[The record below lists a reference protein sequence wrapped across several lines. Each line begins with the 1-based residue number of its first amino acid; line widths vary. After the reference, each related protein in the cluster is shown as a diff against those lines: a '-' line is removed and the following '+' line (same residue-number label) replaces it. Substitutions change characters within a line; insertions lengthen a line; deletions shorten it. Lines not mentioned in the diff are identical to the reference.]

1 MRDQLVYVLEGKGAH
16 MTLDEAVADFPIEE
30 INTKAQGI
38 AYSFWHLLEH
48 IRICQWDILEFTRDP
63 EHVSPEFP
71 VGLWPAPDTTT
82 DEAGW
87 QTTLGAIRADLAA
100 MIALTRDESL
110 DLTAELPHAP
120 GYTYLREILLA
131 ADHNAYHT
139 GELAILRQTLN
150 LWATSASTP

>member
-1 MRDQLVYVLEGKGAH
+1 MRAQLVYVLEGRGAH
-16 MTLDEAVADFPIEE
+16 MTLDDAVEDFPLSE
-30 INTKAQGI
+30 INTKPPGVE
-38 AYSFWHLLEH
+38 YSFWHLLEH

-71 VGLWPAPDTTT
+71 VGLWPAPNATT

-87 QTTLGAIRADLAA
+87 QATLAAIRSDLAA
-100 MIALTRDESL
+100 MIALTRDEAL

-120 GYTYLREILLA
+120 GYTYLREILLV

-139 GELAILRQTLN
+139 GEFAILRQALG
-150 LWATSASTP
+150 LWPEG